1 MKAFANVYNSTLQN
15 FLRKEFGMDTSFI
28 SPYRDD
34 IVISWPELHRDTRV
48 LCHALME
55 KGPFKGIIAIA
66 RGGMIPAALVARE
79 LEIRLLDTV
88 CASSYEEAEQDSDGA
103 QIKRSEVKILK
114 GVDHD
119 GEGYLLIDDLVDTGN
134 TARVIRKLLPKA
146 YFATLYA
153 KPMGR
158 EIVDLCVKEFSQDKW
173 IYFPWDIDYKFVPP
187 LKKNR

>member
-1 MKAFANVYNSTLQN
+1 MES
-15 FLRKEFGMDTSFI
+15 SFI

-48 LCHALME
+48 LCHALIQ
-55 KGPFKGIIAIA
+55 KGPFKGIIAVA

-79 LEIRLLDTV
+79 LEIRLVDTI
-88 CASSYEEAEQDSDGA
+88 CASSYEDMEGTGEGA
-103 QIKRSEVKILK
+103 QIMRSEVKLLK

-134 TARVIRKLLPKA
+134 TARIIRKLLPKA

-158 EIVDLCVKEFSQDKW
+158 EFVELCVKEFSQDKW
-173 IYFPWDIDYKFVPP
+173 VYFPWDIDYKFVPP
-187 LKKNR
+187 LKKKEK

>member
-1 MKAFANVYNSTLQN
+1 MESSLK
-15 FLRKEFGMDTSFI
+15 

-34 IVISWPELHRDTRV
+34 IVISWPELHRDTRL

-79 LEIRLLDTV
+79 LEIRLLDTI
-88 CASSYEEAEQDSDGA
+88 CASSYTEFAEEGA
-103 QIKRSEVKILK
+103 QTKRSEVKILK

-158 EIVDLCVKEFSQDKW
+158 EIVDLCVKEFNQYKW
-173 IYFPWDIDYKFVPP
+173 IYFPWDIDYQFVPP
-187 LKKNR
+187 IKKNR

>member
-1 MKAFANVYNSTLQN
+1 MES
-15 FLRKEFGMDTSFI
+15 SFI

-66 RGGMIPAALVARE
+66 RGGLIPAALVARE
-79 LEIRLLDTV
+79 LEIRLLDTI
-88 CASSYEEAEQDSDGA
+88 CASSYEEAAENGEGA
-103 QIKRSEVKILK
+103 QIMRSDVKVLK

-146 YFATLYA
+146 YFATLVFWEVNT
-153 KPMGR
+153 GNTSHVIFFFVFVL
-158 EIVDLCVKEFSQDKW
+158 EILELPGAALLH
-173 IYFPWDIDYKFVPP
+173 YP
-187 LKKNR
+187 

>member
-1 MKAFANVYNSTLQN
+1 MES
-15 FLRKEFGMDTSFI
+15 SFI

-34 IVISWPELHRDTRV
+34 IVISWPELHCDTRV
-48 LCHALME
+48 LCHALIE
-55 KGPFKGIIAIA
+55 KGPFKGIIAVA

-79 LEIRLLDTV
+79 LEIRLVDTI
-88 CASSYEEAEQDSDGA
+88 CASSYDDLTGNGEGA
-103 QIKRSEVKILK
+103 QIMRSDVKLLK

-158 EIVDLCVKEFSQDKW
+158 EFVDLCVKEFNQDKW
-173 IYFPWDIDYKFVPP
+173 VYFPWDIDYKFVPP
-187 LKKNR
+187 LKKSC

>member
-1 MKAFANVYNSTLQN
+1 VES
-15 FLRKEFGMDTSFI
+15 SFI

-48 LCHALME
+48 LCHALMG
-55 KGPFKGIIAIA
+55 KGPFTGIIAIA

-79 LEIRLLDTV
+79 LEIRLVDTI
-88 CASSYEEAEQDSDGA
+88 CASSYQEAAGDEGGA
-103 QIKRSEVKILK
+103 QIMRSEVKVQK

-119 GEGYLLIDDLVDTGN
+119 GEGFLLIDDLVDTGG
-134 TARVIRKLLPKA
+134 TARVIKKLLPGA

-158 EIVDLCVKEFSQDKW
+158 DVVDLCVKEFSQDKW
-173 IYFPWDIDYKFVPP
+173 IYFPWDIDYTFVPP
-187 LKKNR
+187 IKKNH

>member
-1 MKAFANVYNSTLQN
+1 MES
-15 FLRKEFGMDTSFI
+15 SFI

-48 LCHALME
+48 LCHALIQ
-55 KGPFKGIIAIA
+55 KGPFKGIIAVA

-79 LEIRLLDTV
+79 LEIRLVDTI
-88 CASSYEEAEQDSDGA
+88 CASSYEDMEGTGEGA
-103 QIKRSEVKILK
+103 QIMRSEVKLLK

-134 TARVIRKLLPKA
+134 TARIIRKLLPKA

-158 EIVDLCVKEFSQDKW
+158 EFVDLCVKEFSQDKW
-173 IYFPWDIDYKFVPP
+173 VYFPWDIDYKFVPP
-187 LKKNR
+187 IKKNA

>member
-1 MKAFANVYNSTLQN
+1 MES
-15 FLRKEFGMDTSFI
+15 SFI

-55 KGPFKGIIAIA
+55 KEPFKDIIAIA

-79 LEIRLLDTV
+79 LEIRLIDTI
-88 CASSYEEAEQDSDGA
+88 CASSYEEAAEGGGGA
-103 QIKRSEVKILK
+103 QIMRSEVKILK

-134 TARVIRKLLPKA
+134 TARMIRKLLPKA

-158 EIVDLCVKEFSQDKW
+158 EVVDLCVKEFRQDKW
-173 IYFPWDIDYKFVPP
+173 VYFPWDIDYTFVPP

>member
-1 MKAFANVYNSTLQN
+1 MES
-15 FLRKEFGMDTSFI
+15 SFI

-48 LCHALME
+48 LCHALIQ
-55 KGPFKGIIAIA
+55 KGPFKGIIAVA

-79 LEIRLLDTV
+79 LEIRLVDTI
-88 CASSYEEAEQDSDGA
+88 CASSYEDLEGTGEGA
-103 QIKRSEVKILK
+103 QIMRSEVKLLK

-158 EIVDLCVKEFSQDKW
+158 EFVDLCVKEFNQDKW
-173 IYFPWDIDYKFVPP
+173 VYFPWDIDYKFVPP
-187 LKKNR
+187 IKKNR

>member
-1 MKAFANVYNSTLQN
+1 MESSLK
-15 FLRKEFGMDTSFI
+15 

-34 IVISWPELHRDTRV
+34 IVISWPELHRDTRL

-79 LEIRLLDTV
+79 LEIRLLDTI
-88 CASSYEEAEQDSDGA
+88 CASSYTESVTAGA
-103 QIKRSEVKILK
+103 QNTRSEVKILK
-114 GVDHD
+114 GIDHD

-158 EIVDLCVKEFSQDKW
+158 EIVDLCVKEFNQDKW

-187 LKKNR
+187 IKKNL

>member
-1 MKAFANVYNSTLQN
+1 MES
-15 FLRKEFGMDTSFI
+15 SFI

-34 IVISWPELHRDTRV
+34 IVISWPELHCDTRV
-48 LCHALME
+48 LCHALIE
-55 KGPFKGIIAIA
+55 KGPFKGIIAVA

-79 LEIRLLDTV
+79 LEIRLVDTI
-88 CASSYEEAEQDSDGA
+88 CASSYEDMEGTGEGA
-103 QIKRSEVKILK
+103 QIMRSEVKLLK

-134 TARVIRKLLPKA
+134 TARIIRKLLPKA

-158 EIVDLCVKEFSQDKW
+158 EFVDLCVKEFSQDKW
-173 IYFPWDIDYKFVPP
+173 VYFPWDIDYKFVPP
-187 LKKNR
+187 LKKKEK

>member
-1 MKAFANVYNSTLQN
+1 MES
-15 FLRKEFGMDTSFI
+15 SFI
-28 SPYRDD
+28 SPHRDD

-48 LCHALME
+48 LCHALIQ
-55 KGPFKGIIAIA
+55 KGPFKGIIAVA

-79 LEIRLLDTV
+79 LEIRLVDTI
-88 CASSYEEAEQDSDGA
+88 CASSYEDMEGTGEGA
-103 QIKRSEVKILK
+103 QIMRSEVKLLK

-134 TARVIRKLLPKA
+134 TARIIRKLLPKA

-158 EIVDLCVKEFSQDKW
+158 EFVDLCVEEFSQDKW
-173 IYFPWDIDYKFVPP
+173 VYFPWDIDYKFVPP
-187 LKKNR
+187 LKKKEK

>member
-1 MKAFANVYNSTLQN
+1 MEPSLK
-15 FLRKEFGMDTSFI
+15 

-34 IVISWPELHRDTRV
+34 IVISWPELHRDTRL
-48 LCHALME
+48 LCHALIE
-55 KGPFKGIIAIA
+55 KRPFKGIIAIA

-79 LEIRLLDTV
+79 LEIRLLDTI
-88 CASSYEEAEQDSDGA
+88 CASSYTEFAEEGA
-103 QIKRSEVKILK
+103 QAKRSEVKILK
-114 GVDHD
+114 GIDHD

-158 EIVDLCVKEFSQDKW
+158 EVVDLCVKEFNQDKW
-173 IYFPWDIDYKFVPP
+173 IYFPWDIDYQFVPP
-187 LKKNR
+187 IKKNR

>member
-1 MKAFANVYNSTLQN
+1 MQSALT
-15 FLRKEFGMDTSFI
+15 

-34 IVISWPELHRDTRV
+34 IVISWPELHRDTRL
-48 LCHALME
+48 LCHELME

-66 RGGMIPAALVARE
+66 RGEMIPAALVARE
-79 LEIRLLDTV
+79 LEIHLLETI
-88 CASSYEEAEQDSDGA
+88 CASSYEESVESGA
-103 QIKRSEVKILK
+103 QNTRSDVKILK

-119 GEGYLLIDDLVDTGN
+119 GEDYLLIDDLVDTGN
-134 TARVIRKLLPKA
+134 TARVIRKALPKA

-158 EIVDLCVKEFSQDKW
+158 DIVDLCVKEFSQDKW

-187 LKKNR
+187 LKKKL

>member
-1 MKAFANVYNSTLQN
+1 
-15 FLRKEFGMDTSFI
+15 MDSKI
-28 SPYRDD
+28 NSPYRDD
-34 IVISWPELHRDTRV
+34 IVISWPELHRDTRI

-66 RGGMIPAALVARE
+66 PGGMIPAAPVARE
-79 LEIRLLDTV
+79 LEVPLLHRI
-88 CASSYEEAEQDSDGA
+88 CASSYDESEESGTQNTRSD
-103 QIKRSEVKILK
+103 VKILK

-119 GEGYLLIDDLVDTGN
+119 GEGYLLIDDLVDTGS

-187 LKKNR
+187 IKKNA

>member
-1 MKAFANVYNSTLQN
+1 MEIMN
-15 FLRKEFGMDTSFI
+15 FEEIATENTI
-28 SPYRDD
+28 TSPYRND
-34 IVISWPELHRDTRV
+34 IVISWPELHRDTRI

-79 LEIRLLDTV
+79 LEIRLLDTI
-88 CASSYEEAEQDSDGA
+88 CASSYYKSVEAGA
-103 QIKRSEVKILK
+103 QNMRSEVKVLK

-119 GEGYLLIDDLVDTGN
+119 GDGFLLIDDLVDTGN

-153 KPMGR
+153 KPKGR
-158 EIVDLCVKEFSQDKW
+158 QVVDLCVKEFSQDKW
-173 IYFPWDIDYKFVPP
+173 IYFPWDIDYTFVPP
-187 LKKNR
+187 IKKIR

>member
-1 MKAFANVYNSTLQN
+1 MESTSSSNSSSGATFA
-15 FLRKEFGMDTSFI
+15 

-48 LCHALME
+48 LCHTLME

-79 LEIRLLDTV
+79 LEIRLLDTI
-88 CASSYEEAEQDSDGA
+88 CASSYEESVEDSEGA
-103 QIKRSEVKILK
+103 QIMRSEVKVLK

-146 YFATLYA
+146 FFATLYA

-158 EIVDLCVKEFSQDKW
+158 DIVDLCVKEFSQDKW
-173 IYFPWDIDYKFVPP
+173 VYFPWDIDYKFVPP
-187 LKKNR
+187 LKKNK

>member
-1 MKAFANVYNSTLQN
+1 MEHSPA
-15 FLRKEFGMDTSFI
+15 

-34 IVISWPELHRDTRV
+34 IVISWPELHRDTRL
-48 LCHALME
+48 LCHQLVE
-55 KGPFKGIIAIA
+55 KGPFKGIIAVA

-79 LEIRLLDTV
+79 LEIRLVDTI
-88 CASSYEEAEQDSDGA
+88 CASSYEDMEGTGEGA
-103 QIKRSEVKILK
+103 QIMRSEVKLLK

-134 TARVIRKLLPKA
+134 TARIIRKLLPKA

-158 EIVDLCVKEFSQDKW
+158 EFVDLCVKEFSQDKW
-173 IYFPWDIDYKFVPP
+173 VYFPWDIDYKFVPP
-187 LKKNR
+187 LKKKEK

>member
-1 MKAFANVYNSTLQN
+1 MNDK
-15 FLRKEFGMDTSFI
+15 RKYLF
-28 SPYRDD
+28 
-34 IVISWPELHRDTRV
+34 WL
-48 LCHALME
+48 
-55 KGPFKGIIAIA
+55 
-66 RGGMIPAALVARE
+66 IPAALVARE

-88 CASSYEEAEQDSDGA
+88 CASSYEESVEAGA
-103 QIKRSEVKILK
+103 QNMRSEVRIIK

-134 TARVIRKLLPKA
+134 TARVIRKQLPKA

-187 LKKNR
+187 LKKKL

>member
-1 MKAFANVYNSTLQN
+1 MENKRT
-15 FLRKEFGMDTSFI
+15 

-34 IVISWPELHRDTRV
+34 IIISWPELHRDTRL
-48 LCHALME
+48 LCHELME

-66 RGGMIPAALVARE
+66 RGGLIPAALVARE
-79 LEIRLLDTV
+79 LEIRIIDTI
-88 CASSYEEAEQDSDGA
+88 CASSYESADDDSA
-103 QIKRSEVKILK
+103 QTLRSEVKVLK

-153 KPMGR
+153 KPMGQQV
-158 EIVDLCVKEFSQDKW
+158 IDLCIKEFSQDKW
-173 IYFPWDIDYKFVPP
+173 IYFPWDIDYQFVPP
-187 LKKNR
+187 IKNHRPEPSGA